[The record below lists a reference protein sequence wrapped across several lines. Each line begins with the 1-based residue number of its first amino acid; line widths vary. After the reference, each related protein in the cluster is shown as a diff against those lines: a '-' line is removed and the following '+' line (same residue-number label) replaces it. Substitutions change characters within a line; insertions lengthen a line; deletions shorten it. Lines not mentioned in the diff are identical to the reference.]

1 MKTLEEVV
9 EMLDARIDRAMLE
22 AYIERQWVRP
32 HRKRKV
38 WYFEEIDIAR
48 LQLICHLIQ
57 EIEVNDEGMDV
68 VLSLLDQ
75 LYGLR
80 AHVQKLTHA
89 IAQQPQQVQAEI
101 RSILSQL
108 MKTGEAS

>member
-9 EMLDARIDRAMLE
+9 ELLDARIDRTMIE
-22 AYIERQWVRP
+22 EYIAHEWVRP
-32 HRKRKV
+32 RRKKTT

-48 LQLICHLIQ
+48 LELICHLVQ
-57 EIEVNDEGMDV
+57 EIEVNNEGMDV

-80 AHVQKLTHA
+80 AHMKHLTHA
-89 IAQQPQQVQAEI
+89 IKRQPPKVRSEI
-101 RSILSQL
+101 MTIIKRLV
-108 MKTGEAS
+108 KADT